1 MKIFATGRTGSIG
14 KHLNG
19 VESLSIRFPS
29 TEAQLQDELTHRKC
43 DTLIHLA
50 AVTNP
55 IQVAQDKI
63 HSGYI
68 NVDAPVV
75 LLKAFIK
82 SGGNRFIFAS
92 TSHVYG
98 PQEVGHLSLETDT
111 PNPISAYA
119 EQKLRAEQG
128 LIEVA
133 GGHEIDLTILR
144 IFSVF
149 GSSMANHYLAG
160 AVSSQVGKQNSF
172 PMIHNSEDIR
182 DFSTPSWVAQK
193 INEFCYLKR
202 GGLTVCNIASGV
214 PMSIREKVLG
224 EFPLWPLNYFDGLQ
238 SNMSWLVGSDHLL
251 NKLLA

>member
-82 SGGNRFIFAS
+82 SGQI
-92 TSHVYG
+92 
-98 PQEVGHLSLETDT
+98 
-111 PNPISAYA
+111 
-119 EQKLRAEQG
+119 
-128 LIEVA
+128 
-133 GGHEIDLTILR
+133 
-144 IFSVF
+144 
-149 GSSMANHYLAG
+149 
-160 AVSSQVGKQNSF
+160 
-172 PMIHNSEDIR
+172 
-182 DFSTPSWVAQK
+182 
-193 INEFCYLKR
+193 
-202 GGLTVCNIASGV
+202 
-214 PMSIREKVLG
+214 
-224 EFPLWPLNYFDGLQ
+224 
-238 SNMSWLVGSDHLL
+238 VGSF
-251 NKLLA
+251 